1 MIRTTAL
8 ALVLAVVGCKDKK
21 KDEPAP
27 AKTTEP
33 APAAPA
39 EPTPTTPPPA
49 TPPATPAAAT
59 LVLGDVKL
67 VAEEGGKKVELALD
81 KTGKVTGEGKQVGEV
96 TTAGELKV
104 DGNVVATIAADGK
117 VSMKGEPAEQITIRE
132 DGGLVGKDGT
142 VMLEIADD
150 GTVKG
155 PLTAEMKGKVT
166 ISGDKAARR
175 ALMLAFV
182 GVDHKD

>member
-8 ALVLAVVGCKDKK
+8 ALLLAVVGCKDKK

-33 APAAPA
+33 APTAPA
-39 EPTPTTPPPA
+39 PT

-67 VAEEGGKKVELALD
+67 VGEEAGKPTELALD
-81 KTGKVTGEGKQVGEV
+81 KTGKVTLDGKQVAEV
-96 TTAGELKV
+96 TTAGELKI

-117 VSMKGEPAEQITIRE
+117 VTIKGEPGEELTIRE
-132 DGGLVGKDGT
+132 DGALVGKDGKPAF
-142 VMLEIADD
+142 EIADD
-150 GTVKG
+150 GTVTG
-155 PLTAEMKGKVT
+155 PLAAEMKSKVT
-166 ISGDKAARR
+166 VTGDRGARR
-175 ALMLAFV
+175 ALILAFV
-182 GVDHKD
+182 GVDKRQ